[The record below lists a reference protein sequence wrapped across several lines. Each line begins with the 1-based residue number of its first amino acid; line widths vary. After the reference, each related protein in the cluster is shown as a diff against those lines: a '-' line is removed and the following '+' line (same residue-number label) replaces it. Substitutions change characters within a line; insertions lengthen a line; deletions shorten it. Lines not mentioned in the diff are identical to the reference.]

1 MTGDNTDEN
10 KQNYFKQKFDGLM
23 LDYVNERFEFYK
35 KMDDNPTMKNMILN
49 VLQLSQWHSC
59 IIFNRTQNMQ
69 LAVLDW
75 PQNYQPIMDG
85 VMLRQKQVV
94 ADHFL

>member
-1 MTGDNTDEN
+1 
-10 KQNYFKQKFDGLM
+10 
-23 LDYVNERFEFYK
+23 
-35 KMDDNPTMKNMILN
+35 
-49 VLQLSQWHSC
+49 
-59 IIFNRTQNMQ
+59 MQ

-94 ADHFL
+94 ADHWVTLNEDASSKVKQVWSEYL